1 MMKIRP
7 LYDRIVIKRK
17 PEEER
22 TAGGLYI
29 PESAKER
36 PVEAEVIAVG
46 NGKLLE
52 DGTLRP
58 LSLKAGDKVLFGKY
72 SGSDIKL
79 DDQEYLIMRED
90 DVLAVIE

>member
-1 MMKIRP
+1 MKIRP
-7 LYDRIVIKRK
+7 LHDRIVIKRK